1 MVDAERFRLAS
12 TEKNL
17 DTGSRLKRGSVNVKG
32 RNVFS
37 TRYGNGYRHEPKCSS
52 FTTWESINE
61 DAFYSGTR
69 PIVSNYFVSEKKE
82 KTNVW

>member
-1 MVDAERFRLAS
+1 MVAAERYRLAS

-37 TRYGNGYRHEPKCSS
+37 TRYGHGYRHKPKCSS
-52 FTTWESINE
+52 VTTWDSINE
-61 DAFYSGTR
+61 EASFRGTR
-69 PIVSNYFVSEKKE
+69 PIISNFFSKNKE
-82 KTNVW
+82 IFHV